1 MNCKLLSMLLVAL
14 PVMGT
19 AQSKPED
26 LKGRAQAVE
35 PETKGPAG
43 TTAVRLGAKR
53 RPQPNAWFPVT
64 NQDLGTYFNNEEA
77 KGIFKFKNPH
87 EETLVFKHLAGS
99 CQCSKAIITVGDRK
113 YELAKEKGGNPLR
126 RLEKGPKGFVRVP
139 VTQIEVG
146 AGEEG
151 EVEVHMVMTGI
162 QGPRQATLDI
172 HTTDRELPQIRLKW
186 SATGAKTFVLSPKE
200 VNFNQMTWSETR
212 DFTVTVTSPVSPDFN
227 ITKMDEAAEGFDVS
241 YEKRLDADPSGS
253 GAVRTSWIISGTYS
267 PTGGDTVGG
276 GVLKFHTDVRGASFL
291 LRVSAMVQGPLEV
304 KPGSFL
310 TLGMI
315 RSGKSKAEK
324 VTFQPNDDTDLAVTK
339 ISFERLTV
347 DPKFIT
353 TRTSKDGK
361 NLLVELEVSK
371 DTPRGLLRGDM
382 IVELNHPA
390 VKSKKILF
398 NGYVR

>member
-14 PVMGT
+14 PTLGV
-19 AQSKPED
+19 AQSKAED
-26 LKGRAQAVE
+26 LKGRGQDAATQ
-35 PETKGPAG
+35 TTGPAG
-43 TTAVRLGAKR
+43 TTAVRAGAKR
-53 RPQPNAWFPVT
+53 QPQPNSWFSVT

-77 KGIFKFKNPH
+77 KGIFKFKNPTD
-87 EETLVFKHLAGS
+87 ETLAWKHLAGS

-113 YELAKEKGGNPLR
+113 YELSKEKGGNPLKR
-126 RLEKGPKGFVRVP
+126 VEKGPKGDVRVP
-139 VTQIEVG
+139 VSQIEIG
-146 AGEEG
+146 PGEEG

-186 SATGAKTFVLSPKE
+186 QATGAKTFVLSPKE
-200 VNFNQMTWSETR
+200 VNLNQMTWSETR
-212 DFTVTVTSPVSPDFN
+212 DFTVTVTSPISPDFN
-227 ITKMDEAAEGFDVS
+227 ITKMDEAAEGFDVK
-241 YEKRLDADPSGS
+241 YEKKLENGRA
-253 GAVRTSWIISGTYS
+253 SWVISGTYS
-267 PTGGDTVGG
+267 PTGSDTIGG

-315 RSGKSKAEK
+315 RKGKTKAEK
-324 VTFQPNDDTDLAVTK
+324 VTFQPNDDTDLAVTN
-339 ISFERLTV
+339 ITFERLTV

-353 TRTSKDGK
+353 TRTSKEGK